1 MQNEVIAILCA
12 DIHLSHTPPVWRSA
26 EPDWCAAM
34 QRPLDEIAELQKKY
48 KCTVLCAGDIYDKW
62 NSPAELINFAMDNL
76 SRLNM
81 YSIPGQHDLPN
92 HNISELEKSAYET
105 LSKADAILDV
115 AYSDR
120 CPSIINSRCTLSA
133 FPFSTEIKPLPE
145 VYDKKNV
152 VNIALVHQYVC
163 TYKSDYPGAPKKSHV
178 KYIKANTKLINGKL
192 YGYDVIVFGD
202 NHKGFHTCVG
212 KTIIWNCGTLMRR
225 KSDEIDYKPKVG
237 LLFSNGVV
245 EPYYLDQSQDK
256 YLSPE
261 QTKKLMEL
269 SAADFKKFAKE
280 LSELGDSELDFQ
292 ETWKFYVLK
301 NNVSKEID
309 DIVWNAMTKES
320 K

>member
-1 MQNEVIAILCA
+1 MQNEVIGILCA

-26 EPDWCAAM
+26 EPDWYAAM
-34 QRPLDEIAELQKKY
+34 HRPLDEIAELQKKY
-48 KCTVLCAGDIYDKW
+48 KCPVFCAGDIYDKW

-76 SRLNM
+76 SGICF

-105 LSKADAILDV
+105 LCKADVILDV
-115 AYSDR
+115 AHSDR
-120 CPSIINSRCTLSA
+120 CPSISNSQYTLSA
-133 FPFSTEIKPLPE
+133 FPFSTEIKPLPKGF
-145 VYDKKNV
+145 VKKNV
-152 VNIALVHQYVC
+152 VNIAIVHQYVC
-163 TYKSDYPGAPKKSHV
+163 TVRSDYPGAPKEAYVGKVS
-178 KYIKANTKLINGKL
+178 NDKLINGKL

-225 KSDEIDYKPKVG
+225 KSDEINYKPKVG

-256 YLSPE
+256 YLSTE
-261 QTKKLMEL
+261 QTKKLIEQ
-269 SAADFKKFAKE
+269 SAIDFKKFAKE
-280 LSELGDSELDFQ
+280 LSELSDSELDFQ
-292 ETWKFYVLK
+292 EAWKFYVLK
-301 NNVSKEID
+301 NNISKEID
-309 DIVWNAMTKES
+309 SIVWDAMTKEL